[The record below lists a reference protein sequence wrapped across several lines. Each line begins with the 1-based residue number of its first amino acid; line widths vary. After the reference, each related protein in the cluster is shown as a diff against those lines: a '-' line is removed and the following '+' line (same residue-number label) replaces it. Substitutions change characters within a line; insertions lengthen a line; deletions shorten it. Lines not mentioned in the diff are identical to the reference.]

1 MTPTHAPTPEAP
13 LLVPAR
19 AVLLDNDGVLVD
31 SKASGERAW
40 STWATRWG
48 LDPAAVVAV
57 IHGVRSSE
65 TVAKFVAPAD
75 RERATAEID
84 ALELE
89 GAAGTVPIAG
99 SATFVASLPADA
111 HAVVTSAPRPLAQAR
126 LAEAGVPVPPTIVA
140 AEDVTA
146 GKPAPDPYLA
156 AAARLGFDPADCVV
170 LEDADS
176 GIAAAR
182 AAGVG
187 AVVGVGR
194 SALGHG
200 CDVVVPDLTHVRWT
214 GQGLAVTAALEVAGA

>member
-1 MTPTHAPTPEAP
+1 M
-13 LLVPAR
+13 LVPAR

-31 SKASGERAW
+31 STASGERAW

-65 TVAKFVAPAD
+65 TVAKFVAPQD
-75 RERATAEID
+75 VVRATAEID

-89 GAAGTVPIAG
+89 GSAGTVPIPG
-99 SATFVASLPADA
+99 SAAFVASLPADA
-111 HAVVTSAPRPLAQAR
+111 HALVTSAPRALAAAR
-126 LAEAGVPVPPTIVA
+126 LAEAGVPVPRVVVA
-140 AEDVTA
+140 AEDVTV

-156 AAARLGFDPADCVV
+156 AARRLGVDPAGCVV
-170 LEDADS
+170 LEDSGS

-187 AVVGVGR
+187 AVVGIGA
-194 SALGHG
+194 SALGQG
-200 CDVVVPDLTHVRWT
+200 CDVVVPDLTHLRWT
-214 GQGLAVTAALEVAGA
+214 ADGVQVTDPLEVAAG